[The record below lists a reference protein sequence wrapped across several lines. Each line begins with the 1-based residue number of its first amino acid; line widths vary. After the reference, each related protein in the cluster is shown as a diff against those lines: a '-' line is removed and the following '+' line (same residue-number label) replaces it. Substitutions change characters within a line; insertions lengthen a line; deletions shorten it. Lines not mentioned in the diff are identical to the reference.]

1 MGTGGAQGCGGM
13 GGDSVWGRDPAGCD
27 GTGMLE
33 PEQRGDPTRRTGG
46 PRGGGEGGM
55 NAAGCS
61 LIGLQPPPQ
70 RGAQW
75 DGGRPPPPWGH
86 RRRDGDVGSPHGPG
100 DKQQTA
106 ENPPAMQSREVGM
119 GPFPQGEP
127 WGSGAAPSPSSGS
140 TQHLL
145 VVLSGSVQGKRE
157 GRGPPPRLETPRW
170 ARRGAGRASEP
181 HGVGVGAARSLW
193 GAEGRRHTDRRTQG
207 GFEPPTRK
215 RGRAPRTP
223 GSPQPHG
230 RGRTNSHGRT
240 RHPTAGR
247 RGCPIAT
254 A

>member
-1 MGTGGAQGCGGM
+1 MGRGGHTATSISIVSPPPKPRNTEAQQKHTVRSGSAPTGGAMGTGGAQGCGGM

-157 GRGPPPRLETPRW
+157 GRGPPP
-170 ARRGAGRASEP
+170 G
-181 HGVGVGAARSLW
+181 
-193 GAEGRRHTDRRTQG
+193 
-207 GFEPPTRK
+207 
-215 RGRAPRTP
+215 
-223 GSPQPHG
+223 
-230 RGRTNSHGRT
+230 
-240 RHPTAGR
+240 
-247 RGCPIAT
+247 
-254 A
+254 